1 MNEQLAPIE
10 PATGIPT
17 ESKVFYALG
26 TFAVVID
33 IIYVLASIPGGIEW
47 SGTVSLAATAVFSL
61 FFGYFLQRSIRRVQA
76 DVEDVEAR
84 VESGELAEDA
94 PEALYLPETSI
105 WPLGIGVGAGLT
117 FAGLGFGWWFAL
129 PGVAILVHSA
139 IGFAHQSRERGRD

>member
-1 MNEQLAPIE
+1 MSGQLAPME
-10 PATGIPT
+10 PATGVPT
-17 ESKVFYALG
+17 EARVFYTLG
-26 TFAVVID
+26 AFAVVID
-33 IIYVLASIPGGIEW
+33 IVYVLASIPGGIEW

-61 FFGYFLQRSIRRVQA
+61 FFGFFLQRNIRRVQD
-76 DVEDVEAR
+76 DVEEVEAG

-139 IGFAHQSRERGRD
+139 IGFAQQSRDRRRD